1 MLLQVPIGTY
11 YTPANKFP
19 TISSLINVIL
29 PNVYII
35 AGVLLF
41 ILLIF
46 GGLGVIMGAG
56 GSDPKKTEQGK
67 QAVTMA
73 IVGFGIIFIS
83 FWVIQLI
90 GAITGINFFNNPNL

>member
-1 MLLQVPIGTY
+1 MLLQVPINTY
-11 YTPANKFP
+11 YTPATKFP
-19 TISSLINVIL
+19 TLSSLVNVLL
-29 PNVYII
+29 PNIYII

-56 GSDPKKTEQGK
+56 GSDPKKAEQGK

-73 IVGFGIIFIS
+73 LVGFGVIFIS
-83 FWVIQLI
+83 FWVIQII
-90 GAITGINFFNNPNL
+90 GAITGIDFFNNPTL

>member
-1 MLLQVPIGTY
+1 MLLAVPINTY
-11 YTPANKFP
+11 YTPATKFP
-19 TISSLINVIL
+19 TVGSLVNVIL
-29 PNVYII
+29 PNVYMI

-56 GSDPKKTEQGK
+56 GSDPKKAEQGK

-73 IVGFGIIFIS
+73 LIGFLIIFVSYWIVQIVGQ
-83 FWVIQLI
+83 V
-90 GAITGINFFNNPNL
+90 TGIDIFNPAI